1 MFGTTLSGH
10 NVTLNGNGFMRIAIA
25 GNTVTLEESASIS
38 AINAVFRN
46 HDQSGLYPIRG
57 KFNATE
63 RAIRRLR
70 RNRLGLQGMEYA
82 AALDCEISNIVNA
95 EI

>member
-1 MFGTTLSGH
+1 MLGTTLSGH
-10 NVTLNGNGFMRIAIA
+10 NVTLDGNGFMCIDIA
-25 GNTVTLEESASIS
+25 GSTVTLKESASIR
-38 AINAVFRN
+38 AINAVFRK

>member
-1 MFGTTLSGH
+1 MFGTTLAGQ
-10 NVTLNGNGFMRIAIA
+10 NVTLDSNGFMCIDFASD
-25 GNTVTLEESASIS
+25 TVTLKESASIR
-38 AINAVFRN
+38 AINAVFRK
-46 HDQSGLYPIRG
+46 HDKSGLYPIRG

-82 AALDCEISNIVNA
+82 AALDYEISNIVNA

>member
-1 MFGTTLSGH
+1 MFGTTLAGH
-10 NVTLNGNGFMRIAIA
+10 NVTLDGNGFMCIDFA
-25 GNTVTLEESASIS
+25 GSTITLKESASIR
-38 AINAVFRN
+38 AINAVFRK
-46 HDQSGLYPIRG
+46 HDKSGLYPIRG

-70 RNRLGLQGMEYA
+70 RNRLGLQGTEYA
-82 AALDCEISNIVNA
+82 AALDYEISNIVNA

>member
-1 MFGTTLSGH
+1 MPGTTLAGH
-10 NVTLNGNGFMRIAIA
+10 NVTLDGNGFMRIAIA
-25 GNTVTLEESASIS
+25 GSIVTLKESASIH
-38 AINAVFRN
+38 AINTVFRK
-46 HDQSGLYPIRG
+46 HDKSGLYPIRG

-70 RNRLGLQGMEYA
+70 RNRLGLQGMEYS
-82 AALDCEISNIVNA
+82 AALDCEIFNIVNA